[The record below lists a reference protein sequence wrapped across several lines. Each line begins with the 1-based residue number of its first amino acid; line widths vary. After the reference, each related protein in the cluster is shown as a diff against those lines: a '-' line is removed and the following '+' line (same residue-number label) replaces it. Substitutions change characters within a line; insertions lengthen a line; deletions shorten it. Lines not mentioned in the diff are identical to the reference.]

1 MFFCTQ
7 KTAYEWRISYLSS
20 DVCSS
25 DLNANISAAAEIVAA
40 DEAGL
45 GVVAKVLALFRLGQV
60 DDRSGEHQPV
70 HQLVRRV
77 DVDLFIG
84 VGIDVEARG
93 EPADDFAAAVVRGA
107 DEELVGLIEDRGVDL
122 RLRPDRKSKRLNYRH

>member
-93 EPADDFAAAVVRGA
+93 EQARESDGEGKRGS
-107 DEELVGLIEDRGVDL
+107 ERVDIGG
-122 RLRPDRKSKRLNYRH
+122 RHIFKKKKQRN